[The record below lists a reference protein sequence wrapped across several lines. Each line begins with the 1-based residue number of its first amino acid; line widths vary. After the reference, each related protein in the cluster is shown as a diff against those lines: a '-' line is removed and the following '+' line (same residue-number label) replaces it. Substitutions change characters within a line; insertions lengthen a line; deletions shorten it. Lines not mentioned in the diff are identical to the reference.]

1 MPNTDR
7 TGPRGE
13 GAMTGQK
20 MGRCSGNNTENAR
33 GFGRGFGRGQGRGG
47 FRSTGGRGWGR
58 GANFSSQESGASSLD
73 AILGTLENILAK
85 LDKSEK

>member
-13 GAMTGQK
+13 GAMTGRG
-20 MGRCSGNNTENAR
+20 MGNCSGNNTVNTR

-47 FRSTGGRGWGR
+47 FRSAGGRGWGI
-58 GANFSSQESGASSLD
+58 GANSVAQESGASSLD
-73 AILGTLENILAK
+73 AILGTLESILEK